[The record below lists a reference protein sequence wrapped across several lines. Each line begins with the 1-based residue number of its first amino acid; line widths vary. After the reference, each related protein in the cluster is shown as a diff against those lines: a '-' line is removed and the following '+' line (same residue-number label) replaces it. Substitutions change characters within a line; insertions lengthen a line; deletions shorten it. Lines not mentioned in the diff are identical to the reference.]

1 MKNIN
6 NKNLPQKGDVV
17 QKIRVIIIGAGA
29 DGVSVYNLLKDIN
42 DVEIE
47 YFVEMPGEATAEKF
61 FDAEGVRVC
70 YDLGAIQNIKDIAV
84 IINTVRHP
92 LVEEA
97 LKKVEPNVS
106 VIDTRGVN
114 LMVRLF
120 REKKELL
127 ESKRIQGELSTI
139 LNSVQEAVEVADK
152 KGRIKYVNPAFT
164 RVTGITSGNRIGQN
178 VFEISSEGAL
188 AMALRTGKSVFGHRT
203 RVGGSNAEV
212 ISNASP
218 IMVDGGVEGAVVV
231 FQHFTD
237 VMKLMDELRQRTT
250 MIESLSDKF
259 GQVTT
264 CKYSFEDILGQNPEL
279 KKCILVSERAAR
291 SNSTVLLLGESGT
304 GKELFAHAVHHASP
318 RRDKPFIKVN
328 CAAIPEN
335 LLESE
340 FFGYVKGAFTGAVK
354 SKIGKFELAHG
365 GTIFLDEIGD
375 MNLSLQGKLLRV
387 LQEME
392 FEKIGGNQTI
402 RVDVRVIAATNR
414 NLRDLIRKG
423 AFREDLYYRLNVVE
437 ITIPPLRVRKE
448 DLPVLV
454 NNLIVKLNRK
464 LGKKVKGLARD
475 AEDVLYSYDWPG
487 NVRELENVVERVM
500 VTVDDEILT
509 KQHFIQYVSQLKTA
523 PGRDV
528 ELLPIEQMEQ
538 ILIKKALVKYGN
550 TVEGKRKAARAL
562 NISLATLYNKL
573 KKAQPESSSI

>member
-1 MKNIN
+1 M
-6 NKNLPQKGDVV
+6 
-17 QKIRVIIIGAGA
+17 QKIKVVIIGTGT
-29 DGVSVYNLLKDIN
+29 DGVSVYKLLKDIN
-42 DVEIE
+42 DVEIDCFIE
-47 YFVEMPGEATAEKF
+47 LPGVPMAADLKNM
-61 FDAEGVRVC
+61 EGISVFH
-70 YDLGAIQNIKDIAV
+70 DLSVIQRLENIAV
-84 IINTVRHP
+84 VINTVKHP
-92 LVEEA
+92 VVEEV
-97 LKKVEPNVS
+97 LTKIKPHVS
-106 VIDTRGVN
+106 IIETRAVN
-114 LMVRLF
+114 LMVHLF
-120 REKKELL
+120 REKRELL
-127 ESKRIQGELSTI
+127 ESKRIQGELATI

-152 KGRIKYVNPAFT
+152 NGGIKYVNPAFT
-164 RVTGITSGNRIGQN
+164 RVTGIPSENRIGQN
-178 VFEISSEGAL
+178 VFKISPDGAL
-188 AMALRTGKSVFGHRT
+188 AMAIRTGKSVFGHRT

-218 IMVDGGVEGAVVV
+218 IMVDDSVEGAVVV

-250 MIESLSDKF
+250 IIESLSDKF

-264 CKYSFEDILGQNPEL
+264 CKYSFKDILGHNTEL
-279 KKCILVSERAAR
+279 KKCTQVSERAAR

-304 GKELFAHAVHHASP
+304 GKELFAHAIHHASS

-340 FFGYVKGAFTGAVK
+340 FFGYVKGAFTGALK
-354 SKIGKFELAHG
+354 SKIGKFELANG

-375 MNLSLQGKLLRV
+375 MNLSLQGKILRV

-414 NLRDLIRKG
+414 SLRDLIRRG
-423 AFREDLYYRLNVVE
+423 EFREDLYYRLNVVE

-448 DLPVLV
+448 DLPVLI

-464 LGKKVKGLARD
+464 LGKKVKGLTKD
-475 AEDVLYSYDWPG
+475 AEEVFYSYDWPG

-500 VTVDDEILT
+500 VTVDEEILT
-509 KQHFIQYVSQLKTA
+509 KQNFIQYVSQSKTT
-523 PGRDV
+523 PDRDV
-528 ELLPIEQMEQ
+528 ELMPIDQMEQ
-538 ILIKKALVKYGN
+538 VLIKKALVKYGN
-550 TVEGKRKAARAL
+550 TVEGKRRAANAL

-573 KKAQPESSSI
+573 KKAKSESSSI